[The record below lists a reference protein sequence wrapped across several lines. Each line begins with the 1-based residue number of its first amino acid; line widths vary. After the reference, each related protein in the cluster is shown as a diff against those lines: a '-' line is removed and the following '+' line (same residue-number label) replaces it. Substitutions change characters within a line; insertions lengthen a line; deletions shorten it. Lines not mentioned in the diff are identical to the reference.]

1 MASNALFFGW
11 NRSIPGRERISEQ
24 HFGEFV
30 EYLTGL
36 QQQGTIQSFDAT
48 FLNPHGGDM
57 NGFFLIR
64 GESADLSAVMSTEE
78 WMVHMTRAAMHLDG
92 AGAVRGA
99 TGDMVMARMA
109 IWGDAIPE

>member
-1 MASNALFFGW
+1 MASNAIFFGW

-30 EYLTGL
+30 QYLTGL
-36 QQQGTIQSFDAT
+36 QEQGLVQSFDAT

-64 GESADLSAVMSTEE
+64 GDSDSLSSIMRTEE
-78 WMVHMTRAAMHLDG
+78 WTAHMTRAAMHLDG
-92 AGAVRGA
+92 AGAVTGA
-99 TGDMVMARMA
+99 TGEMVMARMA
-109 IWGDAIPE
+109 LWGDAIPD